1 MAIPLLDYAL
11 TSQNQRVA
19 GFEVAGDEQPV
30 IYSSE
35 DLRSPGEMDGLIQ
48 AAYLQIFH
56 EQQMLKHNRQ
66 TFLESQL
73 RGGQISVRDFVRGL
87 VLSSPFRTYNY
98 NSNSN
103 YRFVELCVNRLLGR
117 DVHNERETQAWSI
130 VLATKG
136 LAGFVD
142 ALLNGTE
149 YSANFGDDVVPYQRR
164 RVLPQRAA
172 GELPHQ
178 RMPRY
183 SADYRVRLEDSGV
196 LLKGGMG
203 TPVGGGAYSR
213 PTRWAWQK
221 TTPSAVRLIGAAI
234 TISGAAGLA
243 AMVGAIALSA
253 FGLIS
258 L

>member
-1 MAIPLLDYAL
+1 MPIPLLDYTL
-11 TSQNQRVA
+11 TSQNQRVT

-35 DLRSPGEMDGLIQ
+35 DLRSPGEMDALIQ
-48 AAYLQIFH
+48 AAYLQVFH

-66 TFLESQL
+66 TYLESQL
-73 RGGQISVRDFVRGL
+73 RNGHITVREFIRGL
-87 VLSSPFRTYNY
+87 VTSGPFRTNNY

-103 YRFVELCVNRLLGR
+103 YRFVELCVHRLLGR

-130 VLATKG
+130 ILATKG
-136 LAGFVD
+136 LNGFVD
-142 ALLNGTE
+142 ALLDGDE
-149 YSANFGDDVVPYQRR
+149 YSSNFGDDIVPFQRR
-164 RVLPQRAA
+164 RVLPQRSA

-183 SADYRVRLEDSGV
+183 SAEYRIRLENSGLLAKGGVGESSFSSTWEGGLPPKSVRL
-196 LLKGGMG
+196 L
-203 TPVGGGAYSR
+203 
-213 PTRWAWQK
+213 
-221 TTPSAVRLIGAAI
+221 GAAI
-234 TISGAAGLA
+234 TIGGATVLLG
-243 AMVGAIALSA
+243 MTVSIALAA